1 MAFYYEADHSKW
13 SYKERYNSWQEF
25 PPKTCRSLEKLWKKV
40 HLQGDNSEV
49 EFKWEKDKQPWVI
62 DVQQLHT
69 RPAGKHYFRSTL
81 DVSRTGYPYP
91 KMPGDKKKLGKLF
104 DKYADKEE
112 PDFMDDE
119 KVMKCFSDCKTPADQ
134 VDCLILHAICGAK
147 DLMAIERD
155 AFVEGLSLC
164 GCSDVKTISQRVQEI
179 KSKMT
184 SNSGSKVIKLF
195 AKYIFRM
202 ICEDAR
208 QRSLPII
215 AITDEDTGEEVTP
228 LALIVFKMMYVEGMR
243 DVFPFGENFL
253 QYLMDNPM
261 IGDDQVKAVTCDDW
275 TMIAEFLLQSKTDDK
290 FDDELS
296 DWPLLIESYMSWNLQ
311 GKAKAMTS

>member
-1 MAFYYEADHSKW
+1 MVGGIYESPLAMRAFIKW
-13 SYKERYNSWQEF
+13 RDEVDDGTMLLRDIIDLETTYARINGGANEPEVSNDNLKSDKSNQLNQTLKMHDIDVSN
-25 PPKTCRSLEKLWKKV
+25 TSDDILEKNK
-40 HLQGDNSEV
+40 
-49 EFKWEKDKQPWVI
+49 EKDKI
-62 DVQQLHT
+62 NNNDDND
-69 RPAGKHYFRSTL
+69 
-81 DVSRTGYPYP
+81 DVSE
-91 KMPGDKKKLGKLF
+91 DDSVF
-104 DKYADKEE
+104 
-112 PDFMDDE
+112 DDE
-119 KVMKCFSDCKTPADQ
+119 KVMQFFSDCKAPADQ

-155 AFVEGLSLC
+155 ALVEGLSQC
-164 GCSDVKTISQRVQEI
+164 GCSDLKTIAQRVQEI

-215 AITDEDTGEEVTP
+215 ATTDEETGEEVTP
-228 LALIVFKMMYVEGMR
+228 VALIVFKMMYVEGVR
-243 DVFPFGENFL
+243 NVFPFGENFL
-253 QYLMDNPM
+253 QFLMENPM

-296 DWPLLIESYMSWNLQ
+296 DWPLLIESYMSWNLR